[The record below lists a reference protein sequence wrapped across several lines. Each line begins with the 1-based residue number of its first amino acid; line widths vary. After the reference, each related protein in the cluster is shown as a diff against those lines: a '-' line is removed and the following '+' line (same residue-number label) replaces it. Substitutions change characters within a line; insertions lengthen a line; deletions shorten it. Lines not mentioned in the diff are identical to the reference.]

1 MHSIVL
7 EYRLYKNELAF
18 EPLYHYTSL
27 GLDEVLARRECE
39 FFVKDGM
46 TYKQRSSALEGDQ
59 YFLIYVD
66 RYTEGPADK
75 KETDEIKVEIRTLDD
90 RFDNPLLEAYYVD
103 RHLDALAMLGSQY
116 VYVAGKEYERDS
128 AETDEDRGV
137 YVLYVTPTG
146 YELEEES

>member
-1 MHSIVL
+1 MNSIVL
-7 EYRLYKNELAF
+7 EYRLYKNELSF
-18 EPLYHYTSL
+18 EPLHHYTSL

-66 RYTEGPADK
+66 RYTEGPMDK
-75 KETDEIKVEIRTLDD
+75 HETSDIKVEIRTLDD

-103 RHLDALAMLGSQY
+103 RHLDALASAPKSMPVCGAGSVGTSLMLVPSVSPFY
-116 VYVAGKEYERDS
+116 CC
-128 AETDEDRGV
+128 
-137 YVLYVTPTG
+137 
-146 YELEEES
+146 